1 MIFLIP
7 NMTSRSYIS
16 NPRKSPAMTS
26 EECTHAIC
34 ALYAAHGAK
43 ALVTAWLKENGHGE
57 LMRRANSL
65 QIQFGKITDEL
76 GCREEMMDARMD
88 MYQENNSNR
97 LSVGEAISSVKE
109 LYGEQ
114 GDVVFSWNWLN
125 DHGHSNVVRRCRGS
139 RMSPDDL
146 ARACGVDPS
155 PLAAR
160 RKANTLLKSG
170 RIEWTKSMVWQAI
183 DEVIREH
190 SGSMPSWDWL
200 RLNGSAPMLYA
211 MQRFG
216 ISTAVVE
223 RERPGAYH
231 HNRLTCRQG
240 LKWDSY
246 PETMLSNF
254 FYGRGFDV
262 QNGRGYP
269 PDYAAFS
276 GRSSGRYDMHITAS
290 EPPHLGERLLIEIW
304 GGGQKCDREDYE
316 EKRKLKE
323 TFHAGNPLFIG
334 IDFMDC
340 YVEDRL
346 KARFAPFIGQSDV
359 IRFAREVDR
368 CVPSIH
374 WTMADEVV
382 DKCKILC
389 ENMEDGCLPALA
401 WFAKTGKFKDRH
413 VFPWEAD
420 LYRSS
425 NTFGSQCTMVGLN
438 NIRRILNQDT
448 TCTQWTTQTAEE
460 CIRSFASRHDRCATI
475 MADKLRALKERD
487 ADQDALLLEART
499 TQNAKQWLARV
510 KRRQIQAR
518 THAAV

>member
-1 MIFLIP
+1 
-7 NMTSRSYIS
+7 
-16 NPRKSPAMTS
+16 
-26 EECTHAIC
+26 
-34 ALYAAHGAK
+34 
-43 ALVTAWLKENGHGE
+43 
-57 LMRRANSL
+57 MRRANSL
-65 QIQFGKITDEL
+65 QIQFGKIADEL

-139 RMSPDDL
+139 KMSPDDL

-170 RIEWTKSMVWQAI
+170 RIDWTKSMVWQAI

-190 SGSMPSWDWL
+190 NGSMPSWDWL

-216 ISTAVVE
+216 ISTAVVK

-240 LKWDSY
+240 LRWDSY

-262 QNGRGYP
+262 QNGSAYP
-269 PDYAAFS
+269 SEYSAFS

-290 EPPHLGERLLIEIW
+290 EPPHKGERLLCGTPYHCHE
-304 GGGQKCDREDYE
+304 
-316 EKRKLKE
+316 
-323 TFHAGNPLFIG
+323 
-334 IDFMDC
+334 
-340 YVEDRL
+340 
-346 KARFAPFIGQSDV
+346 
-359 IRFAREVDR
+359 R
-368 CVPSIH
+368 C
-374 WTMADEVV
+374 
-382 DKCKILC
+382 
-389 ENMEDGCLPALA
+389 
-401 WFAKTGKFKDRH
+401 
-413 VFPWEAD
+413 
-420 LYRSS
+420 
-425 NTFGSQCTMVGLN
+425 
-438 NIRRILNQDT
+438 
-448 TCTQWTTQTAEE
+448 
-460 CIRSFASRHDRCATI
+460 
-475 MADKLRALKERD
+475 
-487 ADQDALLLEART
+487 QDAGQLCAVFVLVCHPLCLLQYNSLRSWSERGDSDQAPAALQADAHDFSRT
-499 TQNAKQWLARV
+499 LLTMSR
-510 KRRQIQAR
+510 
-518 THAAV
+518 